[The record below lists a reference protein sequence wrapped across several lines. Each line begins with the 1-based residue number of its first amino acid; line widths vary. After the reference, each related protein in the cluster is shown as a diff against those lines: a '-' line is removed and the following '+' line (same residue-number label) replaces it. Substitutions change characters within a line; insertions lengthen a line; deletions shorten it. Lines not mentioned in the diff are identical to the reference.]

1 MACTKFSINARFPP
15 TSICSKSSLFNSI
28 LLDRIQ
34 NVWNVYTTPTFLD
47 IKNKRPLSPRTYTM
61 ISILFFHGIII
72 ILVPINRLFGQMLHR
87 NSDFNLL
94 DWEMMP
100 SGHLPMKSETT
111 NTQNKAELPGGRQDS
126 RIAESEPAS
135 VQPSIKAVTIL
146 AKLSKSTFWELCKL
160 AKGLQPSE
168 ESLFQKKEKLL
179 NLGKKTR
186 DWDILTWVNP
196 VYLLPQL
203 HSISLES
210 YQPCSHQRDRWAL
223 ELLPKPSAQT
233 TVTVWPDSQLPERAT
248 FTGCCVFDSLGA
260 ELHRKGPVSRAL
272 METISFRYLTFC
284 LTNNAILIGAHK
296 SLAKYI

>member
-1 MACTKFSINARFPP
+1 
-15 TSICSKSSLFNSI
+15 
-28 LLDRIQ
+28 
-34 NVWNVYTTPTFLD
+34 
-47 IKNKRPLSPRTYTM
+47 
-61 ISILFFHGIII
+61 
-72 ILVPINRLFGQMLHR
+72 
-87 NSDFNLL
+87 
-94 DWEMMP
+94 MP

-111 NTQNKAELPGGRQDS
+111 KIQNKVELPGGRQDS

-135 VQPSIKAVTIL
+135 VQTSIKAVTIL

-196 VYLLPQL
+196 VYLLLQL

-248 FTGCCVFDSLGA
+248 FTGCCVFDLLGA
-260 ELHRKGPVSRAL
+260 ERHRKGPVSRAL
-272 METISFRYLTFC
+272 METISFHHLTFC

-296 SLAKYI
+296 SLAKIHIRKVWGNEACIKCFEKFWPITGAPKNGTLVEGCSLGWGEPERAPITLFWLALKPYKSRK